1 MKLLINKFV
10 AALLIVFLGA
20 PEILDAQGYY
30 NRYEYRRKRH
40 EITFGAGASSCLT
53 DVGGSD
59 LSTSEFEQDGF
70 KNTFRSVYDIDL
82 AKTSFT
88 GNFSYIY
95 NLASKLTLRL
105 NAAISQI
112 SGDDAQTQEFYR
124 NNRRLNFNTF
134 LGEVALMSEFII
146 INERTGNRYNLKSP
160 AGKYLGVKNPLGF
173 GLYVFGGI
181 GGFYFNPV
189 GYDRFIDE
197 NKNIIGSG
205 QKYILRDLRTE
216 GQGSPSDTLFNLG
229 ETYGPVAMCIP
240 MGIGIKKAFNGNGGI
255 KLEFGFRYTNTDYLD
270 DVSGNYFDWASNG
283 GSPEQI
289 TMSGTNTGQE
299 YRYFG
304 MATDDGAGG
313 FIYPQGAVPQPQI
326 EGGNVYYIDGFHYTK
341 PGDQRGNPENDD
353 SYMFLT
359 LSAYKKFNNAAK
371 SYRTINMH
379 QKRKIKASF

>member
-1 MKLLINKFV
+1 MKLLINNFV
-10 AALLIVFLGA
+10 VALLVVFLGA
-20 PEILDAQGYY
+20 PELLDAQGYY

-59 LSTSEFEQDGF
+59 LSNTDFEQDGF

-95 NLASKLTLRL
+95 NLASKITLRL

-112 SGDDAQTQEFYR
+112 SGDDAETQEFYR

-146 INERTGNRYNLKSP
+146 VNERTGNRYNLKTP
-160 AGKYLGVKNPLGF
+160 AGKYLGVKNPLGI

-181 GGFYFNPV
+181 GGVYSNPV
-189 GYDRFIDE
+189 GFDRFIDPVTGE
-197 NKNIIGSG
+197 LGTG
-205 QKYILRDLRTE
+205 QKWPLRDLRTE
-216 GQGSPSDTLFNLG
+216 GQGTLGDTLFASG
-229 ETYGPVAMCIP
+229 ATYSPVAMCIP
-240 MGIGIKKAFNGNGGI
+240 MGIGLKKAFNGNGGI
-255 KLEFGFRYTNTDYLD
+255 KLEFGFRFTNTDYLD
-270 DVSGNYFDWASNG
+270 DVSGNYYDWAANG
-283 GSPEQI
+283 GSESQI
-289 TMSGTNTGQE
+289 TMSGAKTGHTWTYIGYAENGVYPAGATPRPDLGGTNPYELSGLTFTEHG
-299 YRYFG
+299 Y
-304 MATDDGAGG
+304 
-313 FIYPQGAVPQPQI
+313 
-326 EGGNVYYIDGFHYTK
+326 
-341 PGDQRGNPENDD
+341 QRGNPENDD

>member
-1 MKLLINKFV
+1 MKLLINNFV
-10 AALLIVFLGA
+10 VALLVVFLGA
-20 PEILDAQGYY
+20 PELLDAQGYY

-59 LSTSEFEQDGF
+59 LSNTDFEQDGF

-95 NLASKLTLRL
+95 NLASKITLRL

-112 SGDDAQTQEFYR
+112 SGDDAETQEFYR

-146 INERTGNRYNLKSP
+146 INERTGNRYNLKTP
-160 AGKYLGVKNPLGF
+160 AGKYLGVKNPLGI

-181 GGFYFNPV
+181 GGVYFNPV
-189 GYDRFIDE
+189 GFDRFINADGE
-197 NKNIIGSG
+197 VVGSG
-205 QKYILRDLRTE
+205 VKYSLRDLKTE
-216 GQGSPSDTLFNLG
+216 GQGMPGDTMFAANT
-229 ETYGPVAMCIP
+229 TYGPVAMCIP
-240 MGIGIKKAFNGNGGI
+240 MGIGLKKAFNGNGGI
-255 KLEFGFRYTNTDYLD
+255 KLEFGFRFTNTDYLD
-270 DVSGNYFDWASNG
+270 DVSGNYYDWAANG
-283 GSPEQI
+283 GNESQI
-289 TMSGTNTGQE
+289 TMSGTKTGHTWD
-299 YRYFG
+299 YIGY
-304 MATDDGAGG
+304 A
-313 FIYPQGAVPQPQI
+313 
-326 EGGNVYYIDGFHYTK
+326 IDGNYPDGSTPRPDLAGTNTYEIAGLTYTE
-341 PGDQRGNPENDD
+341 PGHQRGNPENDD

-371 SYRTINMH
+371 SYRT
-379 QKRKIKASF
+379 

>member
-10 AALLIVFLGA
+10 VVLLVVFLGA

-112 SGDDAQTQEFYR
+112 SGDDAQTQEFFR
-124 NNRRLNFNTF
+124 NNRRLNFKTF

-173 GLYVFGGI
+173 GVYVFGGI
-181 GGFYFNPV
+181 GGVYFNPV
-189 GYDRFIDE
+189 GFDRFIDE
-197 NKNIIGSG
+197 NINIIGSG
-205 QKYILRDLRTE
+205 QKYYLRDLRTE
-216 GQGSPSDTLFNLG
+216 GQGTPGDTLFNLG
-229 ETYGPVAMCIP
+229 ETYDPVALCIP

-255 KLEFGFRYTNTDYLD
+255 KLEFGFRFTNTDYLD

-299 YRYFG
+299 YRYYG
-304 MATDDGAGG
+304 MAISDGAGG
-313 FIYPQGAVPQPQI
+313 FIYPPGAVPQPQI
-326 EGGNVYYIDGFHYTK
+326 EGGDVYYLDGFHYTK
-341 PGDQRGNPENDD
+341 PGDQRGNPDNDD

>member
-10 AALLIVFLGA
+10 IALLAVFLGA
-20 PEILDAQGYY
+20 PELLNAQGYY

-59 LSTSEFEQDGF
+59 FTKQDFDQSDF

-82 AKTSFT
+82 AKTSIT

-95 NLASKLTLRL
+95 NLASKLTFRL

-112 SGDDAQTQEFYR
+112 SGDDAETQEFYR

-134 LGEVALMSEFII
+134 LGELAFMSEFII
-146 INERTGNRYNLKSP
+146 INERTGNRYNLKTP
-160 AGKYLGVKNPLGF
+160 AGKYLGVRNPLGF

-181 GGFYFNPV
+181 GGVYFNPV
-189 GYDRFIDE
+189 GFDRFIDADGE
-197 NKNIIGSG
+197 LVGSG
-205 QKYILRDLRTE
+205 VKYRLRDLNTE
-216 GQGSPSDTLFNLG
+216 GNGWDGDTLFAQG
-229 ETYGPVAMCIP
+229 QTYGPVAMCIP

-255 KLEFGFRYTNTDYLD
+255 KLEFGFRFTNTDYLD
-270 DVSGNYFDWASNG
+270 DVSRTYHDWSDPKNYYGEVGTEA
-283 GSPEQI
+283 QI
-289 TMSGTNTGQE
+289 IMSGTETGHEFTYIGYGPDNRPSDAQD
-299 YRYFG
+299 RPDLG
-304 MATDDGAGG
+304 GTDPWSITRTHTEHG
-313 FIYPQGAVPQPQI
+313 F
-326 EGGNVYYIDGFHYTK
+326 
-341 PGDQRGNPENDD
+341 QRGNPDNDD

>member
-10 AALLIVFLGA
+10 IALLVVFLGA
-20 PEILDAQGYY
+20 PEFLDAQGYY

-59 LSTSEFEQDGF
+59 LTKQDFEQSDF
-70 KNTFRSVYDIDL
+70 RNTFRSVYDIDI

-95 NLASKLTLRL
+95 NLASKLTFRL

-112 SGDDAQTQEFYR
+112 SGDDAETQEFYR

-146 INERTGNRYNLKSP
+146 INERTGNRYNLKTP
-160 AGKYLGVKNPLGF
+160 AGKYLGVQNPLGL
-173 GLYVFGGI
+173 GVYIFGGV
-181 GGFYFNPV
+181 GGVYFNPV
-189 GYDRFIDE
+189 GFDRFINADGE
-197 NKNIIGSG
+197 IVGSG
-205 QKYILRDLRTE
+205 AKYRLRDLNTE
-216 GQGSPSDTLFNLG
+216 GNGFPGDTLFALG
-229 ETYGPVAMCIP
+229 QTYGPVAMCIP

-255 KLEFGFRYTNTDYLD
+255 KLEFGFRFTNTDYLD
-270 DVSGNYFDWASNG
+270 DVSRTYHDWSDPNNYG
-283 GSPEQI
+283 GEVGSENQI
-289 TMSGTNTGQE
+289 RMSGTKTGHE
-299 YRYFG
+299 WTYIGYGSSDRPSDAIDRPELG
-304 MATDDGAGG
+304 GTDPWSSTKTFTEHG
-313 FIYPQGAVPQPQI
+313 F
-326 EGGNVYYIDGFHYTK
+326 
-341 PGDQRGNPENDD
+341 QRGNPDNDD

-359 LSAYKKFNNAAK
+359 LSAYKKFNNSAK

>member
-10 AALLIVFLGA
+10 VALLVVFLGA
-20 PEILDAQGYY
+20 PELLDAQGYY

-59 LSTSEFEQDGF
+59 LTKQDFEQSDF
-70 KNTFRSVYDIDL
+70 RNTFRSVYDIDL

-95 NLASKLTLRL
+95 NLASKLTFRL

-112 SGDDAQTQEFYR
+112 SGDDAETQEYYR

-134 LGEVALMSEFII
+134 LGEIALMSEFII
-146 INERTGNRYNLKSP
+146 INERTGNRYNLKTP
-160 AGKYLGVKNPLGF
+160 AGKYLGVKNPLGI

-181 GGFYFNPV
+181 GAVYYNPV
-189 GYDRFIDE
+189 GRDFFID
-197 NKNIIGSG
+197 KNADVVGLG
-205 QKYILRDLRTE
+205 YKYNLRNLKTE
-216 GQGSPSDTLFNLG
+216 GQGMPGDTMFAPNT
-229 ETYGPVAMCIP
+229 TYGPVAMCIP

-255 KLEFGFRYTNTDYLD
+255 KLEFGFRFTNTDYLD
-270 DVSGNYFDWASNG
+270 DVSGSYYDWAANG
-283 GSPEQI
+283 GSQEQI
-289 TMSGTNTGQE
+289 IMSGTRSGQE
-299 YRYFG
+299 WRYFG
-304 MATDDGAGG
+304 MAEGTPGNWTYPTGANPRPDIGT
-313 FIYPQGAVPQPQI
+313 
-326 EGGNVYYIDGFHYTK
+326 GGNVYEIQYTHTE
-341 PGDQRGNPENDD
+341 PGMQRGDPDNDD

>member
-1 MKLLINKFV
+1 MKLLINNFV
-10 AALLIVFLGA
+10 VTLLVVFLGA
-20 PEILDAQGYY
+20 PELLDAQGYY

-59 LSTSEFEQDGF
+59 LSNTDFEQDGF

-95 NLASKLTLRL
+95 NLASKITLRL

-112 SGDDAQTQEFYR
+112 SGDDAETQEFYR

-146 INERTGNRYNLKSP
+146 INERSGNRYNLKTP
-160 AGKYLGVKNPLGF
+160 AGKYLGVKSPLGL
-173 GLYVFGGI
+173 GLYVFGGV
-181 GGFYFNPV
+181 GGVYFNPV
-189 GYDRFIDE
+189 GFDRFIDPVTGE
-197 NKNIIGSG
+197 LGTGEKWP
-205 QKYILRDLRTE
+205 LRDLRTE
-216 GQGSPSDTLFNLG
+216 GQGTIDDTLFASG
-229 ETYGPVAMCIP
+229 ATYGPVAMCIP

-255 KLEFGFRYTNTDYLD
+255 KLEFGFRFTNTDYLD
-270 DVSGNYFDWASNG
+270 DVSGNYYDWAANG
-283 GSPEQI
+283 GNETQI
-289 TMSGTNTGQE
+289 KMSGTNTGQTFT
-299 YRYFG
+299 YVGY
-304 MATDDGAGG
+304 AVDGNYPAGAIPRPDLGGTNPYELQDQTHTQHG
-313 FIYPQGAVPQPQI
+313 F
-326 EGGNVYYIDGFHYTK
+326 
-341 PGDQRGNPENDD
+341 QRGNPENDD